1 MSRFCR
7 FSGVSGMNKILSSS
21 PDRAAHERK
30 TAQRTIAF
38 IGFDGVRT
46 LDLTGPLEAF
56 TAARSVAADADIDC
70 DYELIVVGVNGKTFV
85 SQSGVIFTARQTIHS
100 AREFDTIIVPGGS
113 RLQEGGTMTSLSAW
127 LATQAPRT
135 RRIASVC
142 GGIYPFAQSGLL
154 DGRQVTTHW
163 RLAPDVA
170 RRFPRL
176 QLVPNTIYI
185 KDGPFYTSAG
195 VTAGIDLSLAL
206 IEEDYG
212 PKLALAVAREL
223 VMYIKRSGEQEQ
235 YSEPLRFQ
243 TQSTDRFSDIV
254 SWIAGHLHENLSVD
268 VLAERACCSVRH
280 FSRLFKAVFGNT
292 PADFVEELRLTE
304 ARHRLSAPRNSLE
317 SVGSSVGFHSVDAFS
332 RAFER
337 RFGMRP
343 HSYRRRFYPLG
354 TKRSSGK
361 RAA

>member
-1 MSRFCR
+1 M
-7 FSGVSGMNKILSSS
+7 
-21 PDRAAHERK
+21 
-30 TAQRTIAF
+30 TA
-38 IGFDGVRT
+38 
-46 LDLTGPLEAF
+46 
-56 TAARSVAADADIDC
+56 
-70 DYELIVVGVNGKTFV
+70 
-85 SQSGVIFTARQTIHS
+85 
-100 AREFDTIIVPGGS
+100 
-113 RLQEGGTMTSLSAW
+113 LSAW
-127 LATQAPRT
+127 LAAQAPRT

-142 GGIYPFAQSGLL
+142 GGIYPLAQSGLL

-163 RLAPDVA
+163 RLASDVA
-170 RRFPRL
+170 RVFPRL
-176 QLVPNTIYI
+176 RLVPNTIFI

-195 VTAGIDLSLAL
+195 VTAGMDLSLAL
-206 IEEDYG
+206 IEDDYG

-223 VMYIKRSGEQEQ
+223 VMYVKRSGEQEQ

-254 SWIAGHLHENLSVD
+254 AWIAAHLHENLSVD

-280 FSRLFKAVFGNT
+280 FSRLFKAVFGST

-343 HSYRRRFYPLG
+343 HSYRRRFYSLG

-361 RAA
+361 HAA

>member
-1 MSRFCR
+1 M
-7 FSGVSGMNKILSSS
+7 GTILYQGTEKFA
-21 PDRAAHERK
+21 PDPATTRR
-30 TAQRTIAF
+30 RIGF

-56 TAARSVAADADIDC
+56 TAARTVAAEAESKC
-70 DYELIVVGVNGKTFV
+70 EYELVVVGVNGKNFV
-85 SQSGVIFTARQTIHS
+85 SQSGVIFTAQQTLHS
-100 AREFDTIIVPGGS
+100 ARDFDTIIVPGGS
-113 RLQEGGTMTSLSAW
+113 RLQEGGTMTALAAW
-127 LATQAPRT
+127 LAAQAPKA

-142 GGIYPFAQSGLL
+142 GGIYPLAQSGLL

-163 RLAPDVA
+163 RLAADVVQK
-170 RRFPRL
+170 FPRL
-176 QLVPNTIYI
+176 QLIPNAIFI

-206 IEEDYG
+206 IEEDHG

-243 TQSTDRFSDIV
+243 TQATDRFSDIV
-254 SWIAGHLHENLSVD
+254 AWIVAHLHENLSVEI
-268 VLAERACCSVRH
+268 LAERACCSVRH

-304 ARHRLSAPRNSLE
+304 ARYRLAVPRNSLE
-317 SVGSSVGFHSVDAFS
+317 SVGSSLGFHSVDAFS

-337 RFGMRP
+337 RFGVRP
-343 HSYRRRFYPLG
+343 QNYRRQIHHLG
-354 TKRSSGK
+354 TKRSTGK

>member
-7 FSGVSGMNKILSSS
+7 FSGVSSMNKVLSFS
-21 PDRAAHERK
+21 REKARQERNGNG
-30 TAQRTIAF
+30 RTIAF
-38 IGFDGVRT
+38 IGFNGVRT

-56 TAARSVAADADIDC
+56 AAARSVAADGEIEC
-70 DYELIVVGVNGKTFV
+70 DYELVVVGVGGKNFV
-85 SQSGVIFTARQTIHS
+85 SQSGVIFTGRQTIQS
-100 AREFDTIIVPGGS
+100 VREFDTIIVPGGT
-113 RLQEGGTMTSLSAW
+113 RLQEGGTMTALSAW
-127 LATQAPRT
+127 LKAQAPRT

-142 GGIYPFAQSGLL
+142 GGIYPLAQSGLL

-163 RLAPDVA
+163 RIAADVA
-170 RRFPRL
+170 RLFPRL
-176 QLVPNTIYI
+176 RLVPNAIFI

-195 VTAGIDLSLAL
+195 VTAGMDLSLAL

-212 PKLALAVAREL
+212 PKLAFAVAREL

-254 SWIAGHLHENLSVD
+254 AWIAAHLHENLSVD
-268 VLAERACCSVRH
+268 ILAERACCSVRH

-292 PADFVEELRLTE
+292 PADFVEELRLAE
-304 ARHRLSAPRNSLE
+304 ARHRLAAPRNSLE
-317 SVGSSVGFHSVDAFS
+317 SVGSSLGFHSVDAFS

-343 HSYRRRFYPLG
+343 HIYRRRFYPLG

>member
-1 MSRFCR
+1 MSKIV
-7 FSGVSGMNKILSSS
+7 SLSPEGVGRDQKATRRS
-21 PDRAAHERK
+21 
-30 TAQRTIAF
+30 IAF
-38 IGFDGVRT
+38 IGFNGVRT

-56 TAARSVAADADIDC
+56 TAARSLAADGDVGC
-70 DYELIVVGVNGKTFV
+70 DYDLVVVGVNEKTFV
-85 SQSGVIFTARQTIHS
+85 SQSGVIFTARQTIQC
-100 AREFDTIIVPGGS
+100 AREYDTIIVPGGS

-127 LATQAPRT
+127 LAGQAPRT

-142 GGIYPFAQSGLL
+142 GGIYPLAQSGLL

-163 RLAPDVA
+163 RLASDVA
-170 RRFPRL
+170 QLFPQL
-176 QLVPNTIYI
+176 KLVPNTIYI

-223 VMYIKRSGEQEQ
+223 VMYVKRSGEQEQ

-243 TQSTDRFSDIV
+243 TESTDRFSDIV
-254 SWIAGHLHENLSVD
+254 AWIAAHLHENLSVD

-280 FSRLFKAVFGNT
+280 FSRLFKAVFGHT
-292 PADFVEELRLTE
+292 PAEFVEELRLTE

-343 HSYRRRFYPLG
+343 HRYRRRFYPLG